1 MTPFKRVF
9 GLVLH
14 VRILQIK
21 NAPEMFSN
29 SHKGDGFKLLCLFEK
44 GINRKKN
51 GYNFRAIFRTFSDSH
66 ELDIFLCS
74 GIAIIL
80 KNAQVLVLN
89 L

>member
-1 MTPFKRVF
+1 MASFKRVF

-44 GINRKKN
+44 GINQKKN

-66 ELDIFLCS
+66 IFLCS

-80 KNAQVLVLN
+80 KNTQVLVLN

>member
-1 MTPFKRVF
+1 MTSFKRVF

-14 VRILQIK
+14 VRILQKK

-51 GYNFRAIFRTFSDSH
+51 GYSFRAIFRTFSDSH
-66 ELDIFLCS
+66 IFLCS
-74 GIAIIL
+74 GVAIIL